1 MSLFETGPV
10 VTTRGIRELMSE
22 GPKATAAIQRC
33 LDCHMSGNWGD
44 LCDDD
49 KQLNQNSL
57 DEEKEKGFTY
67 DNLFSSYETDF
78 GKIYIII
85 ECDRSVTTILLSEE
99 Y

>member
-10 VTTRGIRELMSE
+10 LTTPGIREIMNHGSQ
-22 GPKATAAIQRC
+22 AIDTIQKC
-33 LDCHMSGNWGD
+33 LDRHCQGDWGD

-78 GKIYIII
+78 GKIYIIT
-85 ECDRSVTTILLSEE
+85 ECDRSVTTILTPEE

>member
-10 VTTRGIRELMSE
+10 VTTPGIRNMMGL
-22 GPKATAAIQRC
+22 GPQAIDTIQKC
-33 LDCHMSGNWGD
+33 LDRHCQGDWGD

-49 KQLNQNSL
+49 KQLNQDSL

-67 DNLFSSYETDF
+67 DSLFSSYETDF
-78 GKIYIII
+78 GKIYIIT
-85 ECDRSVTTILLSEE
+85 ECDRSVTTILTPEE

>member
-10 VTTRGIRELMSE
+10 VTTPGIREIMELGSQAIE
-22 GPKATAAIQRC
+22 AIQNC
-33 LDCHMSGNWGD
+33 LDRHCQGDWGD

-49 KQLNQNSL
+49 KQLNQDSL

-78 GKIYIII
+78 GKIYIIT
-85 ECDRSVTTILLSEE
+85 ECDRSVTTILTPDE

>member
-10 VTTRGIRELMSE
+10 VTTPGIIEIMNL
-22 GPKATAAIQRC
+22 GPQATSAIHRC
-33 LDCHMSGNWGD
+33 LERHLAGDWGD

-67 DNLFSSYETDF
+67 DNLFSSYETDY
-78 GKIYIII
+78 GRIYIIT
-85 ECDRSVTTILLSEE
+85 ECDRSVTTILLPDE

>member
-10 VTTRGIRELMSE
+10 VTTPGIRDMMNL
-22 GPKATAAIQRC
+22 GPHAIDTIQKC
-33 LDCHMSGNWGD
+33 LDRHCQGDWGD

-49 KQLNQNSL
+49 KQLNQDSL
-57 DEEKEKGFTY
+57 DEEREKGYTY

-78 GKIYIII
+78 GKIYIIT
-85 ECDRSVTTILLSEE
+85 ECDRSVTTILTPDE

>member
-10 VTTRGIRELMSE
+10 VTTPGIREIMNR
-22 GPKATAAIQRC
+22 GPQEIDTIQRC
-33 LDCHMSGNWGD
+33 LNRHCQGDWGD

-49 KQLNQNSL
+49 KQLNQDSL
-57 DEEKEKGFTY
+57 NEEKEKGFTY

-78 GKIYIII
+78 GKIFVMT
-85 ECDRSVTTILLSEE
+85 EHDRSVTTILLSEE

>member
-10 VTTRGIRELMSE
+10 VTTPGIREMMNLGSQ
-22 GPKATAAIQRC
+22 AIETIQNC
-33 LDCHMSGNWGD
+33 LDRHCRGDWGN

-49 KQLNQNSL
+49 KQLNQDSL

-67 DNLFSSYETDF
+67 DSLFSSYETDF
-78 GKIYIII
+78 GKIYIIT
-85 ECDRSVTTILLSEE
+85 ECDRSVTIILTPEE

>member
-1 MSLFETGPV
+1 MSLFDTGPV
-10 VTTRGIRELMSE
+10 VMTIGVRGIVNRGPQETSIIRE
-22 GPKATAAIQRC
+22 C
-33 LDCHMSGNWGD
+33 LERHCRGDGGD

-57 DEEKEKGFTY
+57 NKEKRTGRSY
-67 DNLFSSYETDF
+67 DSLFSSYKTDA
-78 GKIYIII
+78 GNIYVIT

>member
-10 VTTRGIRELMSE
+10 VTTPGIRDMMNLE
-22 GPKATAAIQRC
+22 PQAIDVIQKC
-33 LDCHMSGNWGD
+33 LDRHCQGDWGN

-49 KQLNQNSL
+49 KQLNQDSL

-67 DNLFSSYETDF
+67 DSLFSSYETDF
-78 GKIYIII
+78 GKIYIIT
-85 ECDRSVTTILLSEE
+85 ECDRSVTTILTPEE